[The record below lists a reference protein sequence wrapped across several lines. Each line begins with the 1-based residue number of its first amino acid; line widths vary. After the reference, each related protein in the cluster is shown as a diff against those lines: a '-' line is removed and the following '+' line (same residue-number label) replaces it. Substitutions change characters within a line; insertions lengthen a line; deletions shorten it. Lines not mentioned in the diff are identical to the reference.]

1 MRNRIS
7 SDLHD
12 EIGASL
18 SSIGILGG
26 LVKQKLSENHPS
38 FGFAEMISEEA
49 KQAGTAIDYII
60 WNINPQFDSLESLFT
75 RINSEAAEIIEAKG
89 IQYEFEANNLVTRS
103 MSMDKKRNIYLI
115 CKELINNALKHSQCT
130 KIALR
135 CSVKASY
142 LNISFSDNGKG
153 FDVNKATNRNGV
165 KNIQTRLQELKGSY
179 ELTSEAE
186 KGTKYELKIPL
197 R

>member
-1 MRNRIS
+1 M
-7 SDLHD
+7 
-12 EIGASL
+12 

-75 RINSEAAEIIEAKG
+75 RINSEAAELIEAKG
-89 IQYEFEANNLVTRS
+89 IQYEFEANNLDNRS

-130 KIALR
+130 KIELR
-135 CSVKASY
+135 CSVKTNNLA
-142 LNISFSDNGKG
+142 LSFSDNGKG
-153 FDVNKATNRNGV
+153 FDVNILTNRNGL
-165 KNIQTRLQELKGSY
+165 KNIKNRLQELKGSY
-179 ELTSEAE
+179 ELMSDAE
-186 KGTKYELKIPL
+186 TGTRYKLKIPL